1 MAKPKR
7 EQWKS
12 RLGFIW
18 AAVGSAIGLGSIWRF
33 PYVVGENGGATFV
46 LLYLICLLLVGF
58 PVLISEILIGRKAQ
72 LNPSG
77 SFKQIGK
84 HKGWQGAGKMTILTG
99 FLVSSF
105 YTVIA
110 GWTLGYFIQ
119 AILGQLTHFTSA
131 SEATHH
137 FQHFSISLFWGI
149 GSLMGFLILSFL
161 ILYTGVQQG
170 IEAGNKVMMPL
181 LLFVLVFLA
190 IKGLMTPGGAE
201 GVAFIFKPNWA
212 EITPTA
218 ILLALGQAFFSLSLG
233 QGTMVTYGS
242 YLGKKGNI
250 PGTCLPIMLF
260 GICISLVAGIAI
272 FTIVFSAGLSPSSG
286 ESLMFQTL
294 PIIFSQISGG
304 YFMCLLFF
312 LLLVLAALTSQISA
326 MEPLIAYFI
335 DTKKWKRHR
344 AVLTTTIAVFIVA
357 LPCVLS
363 FGPWKEVTLF
373 GKSFFNILLFLCLNI
388 LIPLGGLA
396 AVILVGWRWSFRS
409 AYPHLKEGAEGLFKS
424 YPSLRWYFGISIKYI
439 APSIIV
445 IVMLDALG
453 VF

>member
-1 MAKPKR
+1 MTTKKR

-12 RLGFIW
+12 RFGFIW

-46 LLYLICLLLVGF
+46 LLYLVCLALVGF

-77 SFKQIGK
+77 SFKEIGR

-105 YTVIA
+105 YVVIA
-110 GWTLGYFIQ
+110 GWTLGYFFQ
-119 AILGQLTHFTSA
+119 ALFGQLTSFHGAKEALSHFAAFSA
-131 SEATHH
+131 SPWWGVGSLVG
-137 FQHFSISLFWGI
+137 FLLLSLFV
-149 GSLMGFLILSFL
+149 
-161 ILYTGVQQG
+161 LYTGVQKG
-170 IEAGNKVMMPL
+170 IEAGNKIMMPL
-181 LLFVLVFLA
+181 LLFVLLFLA
-190 IKGLMTPGGAE
+190 IKGLMMPGGKE
-201 GVAFIFKPNWA
+201 GIAFVFNPKWS

-242 YLGKKGNI
+242 YLGKKENV
-250 PGTCLPIMLF
+250 PGTCLPITLF
-260 GICISLVAGIAI
+260 GICVSLLAGIAI
-272 FTIVFSAGLSPSSG
+272 FTIVFSAGLPPSSG

-294 PIIFSQISGG
+294 PIIFSQIPGG
-304 YFMCLLFF
+304 YFLSLLFF

-326 MEPLIAYFI
+326 MEPLIAYFM
-335 DTKKWKRHR
+335 DAWKWTRRR
-344 AVLTTTIAVFIVA
+344 AVFITALAVFIVA
-357 LPCVLS
+357 LPCSLS
-363 FGPWKEVTLF
+363 FGPWKEFTLF
-373 GKSFFNILLFLCLNI
+373 GKNFFNLLLFLCLNI

-396 AVILVGWRWSFRS
+396 AVILVGWRWTFKK
-409 AYPHLKEGAEGLFKS
+409 AFPHLKEGAEGLFKT
-424 YPSLRWYFGISIKYI
+424 YPPLKWYFEISIRYI
-439 APSIIV
+439 APLIIV

-453 VF
+453 IF

>member
-1 MAKPKR
+1 MKKR

-12 RLGFIW
+12 RFGFIW

-77 SFKQIGK
+77 SFKEIGR
-84 HKGWQGAGKMTILTG
+84 HKGWQGMGKMTILTG

-105 YTVIA
+105 YVVIA
-110 GWTLGYFIQ
+110 GWTLGYFFQ
-119 AILGQLTHFTSA
+119 ALFGGLTSFESTKA
-131 SEATHH
+131 AVNH
-137 FQHFSISLFWGI
+137 FQVFSTSPWWGI
-149 GSLMGFLILSFL
+149 GSLVGFLFLSFFV
-161 ILYTGVQQG
+161 LYTGVQKG
-170 IEAGNKVMMPL
+170 IEAGNKIMMPL
-181 LLFVLVFLA
+181 LLIVLLFLA
-190 IKGLMTPGGAE
+190 VKGLMMPGGE
-201 GVAFIFKPNWA
+201 QGLTFVFKPDWS

-242 YLGKKGNI
+242 YLGKKENV
-250 PGTCLPIMLF
+250 PGTCLPITLF
-260 GICISLVAGIAI
+260 GICVSLLAGIAI
-272 FTIVFSAGLSPSSG
+272 FTIVFSAGLPPSSG

-294 PIIFSQISGG
+294 PIIFSQIPGG
-304 YFMCLLFF
+304 YFLCLLFF

-326 MEPLIAYFI
+326 MEPLIAYFM
-335 DTKKWKRHR
+335 DAWKWKRHR
-344 AVLTTTIAVFIVA
+344 AVLTTAIAVFIVA

-363 FGPWKEVTLF
+363 FGPWREMTFF
-373 GKSFFNILLFLCLNI
+373 GKNFFNLLLFLCLNI
-388 LIPLGGLA
+388 LIPLGGLV
-396 AVILVGWRWSFRS
+396 AVILVGWRWTFKK
-409 AYPHLKEGAEGLFKS
+409 AFPHLKEGAEGFFKT
-424 YPSLRWYFGISIKYI
+424 YPHLRWYFEISIKYI
-439 APSIIV
+439 APLIIV

>member
-1 MAKPKR
+1 
-7 EQWKS
+7 
-12 RLGFIW
+12 
-18 AAVGSAIGLGSIWRF
+18 
-33 PYVVGENGGATFV
+33 
-46 LLYLICLLLVGF
+46 
-58 PVLISEILIGRKAQ
+58 
-72 LNPSG
+72 
-77 SFKQIGK
+77 
-84 HKGWQGAGKMTILTG
+84 
-99 FLVSSF
+99 
-105 YTVIA
+105 
-110 GWTLGYFIQ
+110 
-119 AILGQLTHFTSA
+119 
-131 SEATHH
+131 
-137 FQHFSISLFWGI
+137 
-149 GSLMGFLILSFL
+149 
-161 ILYTGVQQG
+161 
-170 IEAGNKVMMPL
+170 
-181 LLFVLVFLA
+181 
-190 IKGLMTPGGAE
+190 
-201 GVAFIFKPNWA
+201 
-212 EITPTA
+212 
-218 ILLALGQAFFSLSLG
+218 
-233 QGTMVTYGS
+233 MVTYGS
-242 YLGKKGNI
+242 YLGKKENV
-250 PGTCLPIMLF
+250 PGTCLPITLF
-260 GICISLVAGIAI
+260 GICISLLAGIAI

-363 FGPWKEVTLF
+363 FGPWKEFTLF
-373 GKSFFNILLFLCLNI
+373 GKNFFNLLLFLCLNI

-439 APSIIV
+439 APLIIV

>member
-1 MAKPKR
+1 LKR

-46 LLYLICLLLVGF
+46 LLYLMCLLLVGF

-77 SFKQIGK
+77 SFKQVGK
-84 HKGWQGAGKMTILTG
+84 SKGWQGIGKMTIVTG

-105 YTVIA
+105 YCVIA
-110 GWTLGYFIQ
+110 GWTLSYFLQ
-119 AILGQLTHFTSA
+119 ALFGQLTHFQSPAEA
-131 SEATHH
+131 SQH
-137 FQHFSISLFWGI
+137 FQAFSSSAMWGLGSVIAFLFISTF
-149 GSLMGFLILSFL
+149 

-170 IEAGNKVMMPL
+170 IEAGNKIMMPL
-181 LLFVLVFLA
+181 LLFVLIFLA
-190 IKGLMTPGGAE
+190 VKGFMMPGGE
-201 GVAFIFKPNWA
+201 KGVAFVFKPEWS

-242 YLGKKGNI
+242 YLKKKENI
-250 PGTCLPIMLF
+250 PGTCFPITLF
-260 GICISLVAGIAI
+260 GICISLLAGVAI
-272 FTIVFSAGLSPSSG
+272 FTIVFSAGLPPSSG

-294 PIIFSQISGG
+294 PIIFSQIPGG
-304 YFMCLLFF
+304 YFLCLLFF
-312 LLLVLAALTSQISA
+312 LLLVVAALTSQISA
-326 MEPLIAYFI
+326 MEPLISYFM
-335 DTKKWKRHR
+335 DAWKWKRHQ
-344 AVLTTTIAVFIVA
+344 AVIVTGIGVFLVSI
-357 LPCVLS
+357 PCVLS
-363 FGPWKEVTLF
+363 FGLLSDYTLF
-373 GKSFFNILLFLCLNI
+373 GKNFFNLLLFLCLNI
-388 LIPLGGLA
+388 LIPLGGLG
-396 AVILVGWRWSFRS
+396 AVILVGWRWGFKR
-409 AYPHLKEGAEGLFKS
+409 AYPHLREGAEKLFKN
-424 YPSLRWYFGISIKYI
+424 YPALKWYFHFSIRYI
-439 APSIIV
+439 APIIIV